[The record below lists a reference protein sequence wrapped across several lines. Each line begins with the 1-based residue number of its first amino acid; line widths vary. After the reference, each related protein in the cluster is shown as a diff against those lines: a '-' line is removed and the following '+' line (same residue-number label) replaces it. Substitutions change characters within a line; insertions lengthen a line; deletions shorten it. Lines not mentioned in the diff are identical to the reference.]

1 MKKTIIIAVS
11 YILLIAALIISVEA
25 FLGKAKQ
32 VKIDQAN
39 EKAYTD
45 TIKITRDNQ
54 GREIAEK
61 YALQKDV
68 AELRRSKTK
77 EVADLAKL
85 LKESDLKLKNLLAT
99 SNIQTRID
107 TFLWVKKSPLDS
119 TYHFVVNPE
128 FKADVVVKRDSA
140 SFHPYLTNLQT
151 LVFADKRETINPP
164 LKFFLW
170 RWFQKRHI
178 VVKVVVRNSNT
189 AIKTNSINATY
200 VIKK

>member
-25 FLGKAKQ
+25 FIGKAKQ

-45 TIKITRDNQ
+45 TIKITRDSQ

-68 AELRRSKTK
+68 TELRRSKTK
-77 EVADLAKL
+77 EVADLTKL

-107 TFLWVKKSPLDS
+107 TFLWIKKSPLDS
-119 TYHFVVNPE
+119 IYHFVVNPE
-128 FKADVVVKRDSA
+128 FKADVVVKKDSA
-140 SFHPYLTNLQT
+140 SFHPDITNTQKLA
-151 LVFADKRETINPP
+151 FASKRETINPP
-164 LKFFLW
+164 KKFFLA
-170 RWFQKRHI
+170 RWLQKRQT

-200 VIKK
+200 IIKK

>member
-1 MKKTIIIAVS
+1 MKTTIIIVVS
-11 YILLIAALIISVEA
+11 YIILISALIVSVEA

-68 AELRRSKTK
+68 TELRRSKTK
-77 EVADLAKL
+77 EVADLTKR
-85 LKESDLKLKNLLAT
+85 LKDGDLKLKNLLAT
-99 SNIQTRID
+99 ATIETKID
-107 TFLWVKKSPLDS
+107 TSLKVPRKSTDS
-119 TYHFVVNPE
+119 TYIFTFNPE
-128 FKADVVVKRDSA
+128 FIIKVGVESDSA
-140 SFHPYLTNLQT
+140 WCNPYLTNRQDLDI
-151 LVFADKRETINPP
+151 ADKRETINPP

-189 AIKTNSINATY
+189 AIKTNSIDATY
-200 VIKK
+200 IIKK